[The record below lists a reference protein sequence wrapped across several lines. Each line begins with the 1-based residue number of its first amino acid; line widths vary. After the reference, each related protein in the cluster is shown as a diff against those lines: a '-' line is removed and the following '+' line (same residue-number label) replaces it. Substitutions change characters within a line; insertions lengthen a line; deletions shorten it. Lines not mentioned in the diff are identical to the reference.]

1 VYHASE
7 KASGH
12 QVALK
17 IVKKKLLDQYDFY
30 SQMKKELELQFRL
43 SMHPNIVKMYGC
55 FYDDQYVY
63 SVLEFIPE
71 GNLYQ
76 KLKKEKLFNDKVAR

>member
-1 VYHASE
+1 M
-7 KASGH
+7 
-12 QVALK
+12 ALK

-30 SQMKKELELQFRL
+30 GQMKKELELQYRL

-55 FYDDQYVY
+55 FYDQQYVY

-76 KLKKEKLFNDKVAR
+76 KLKKEKNFDEKTAR